1 MDIEAYRDYCL
12 GKIGVTESFP
22 FDQKTLVFKVG
33 GKMFALADIDFFTSM
48 NLKCDPE
55 RAIELRERY
64 NGIRPGWHM
73 NKTNWNTVEIQADV
87 PEELVYQL
95 IDHSYDLVFSGL
107 TKKMRDELQA
117 R

>member
-1 MDIEAYRDYCL
+1 
-12 GKIGVTESFP
+12 
-22 FDQKTLVFKVG
+22 
-33 GKMFALADIDFFTSM
+33 MFALADIDFFTSM